1 MIIAVEGTQRF
12 DDYETF
18 MRAMSVALSQ
28 PSEDSTIEVWSA
40 GPHKVNG
47 FVAAFCNSSE
57 NYLRNR
63 GYRISH
69 KKLPVS
75 YIKQHVKDLTY
86 VAFFSRKGEPMS
98 SLAVLADLDGIEVG
112 VYRT

>member
-1 MIIAVEGTQRF
+1 MIIAVEGTPKF
-12 DDYETF
+12 NDYDTF

-28 PSEDSTIEVWSA
+28 PNDDKEIEVWSA
-40 GPHKVNG
+40 GPHKING
-47 FVAAFCNSSE
+47 FAASFCNSSE

-75 YIKQHVKDLTY
+75 FIKERVKDLTY
-86 VAFFSRKGEPMS
+86 LAYFSKRGEPMS
-98 SLAVLADLDGIEVG
+98 ALAVLADLDGVEVG
-112 VYRT
+112 VYRV